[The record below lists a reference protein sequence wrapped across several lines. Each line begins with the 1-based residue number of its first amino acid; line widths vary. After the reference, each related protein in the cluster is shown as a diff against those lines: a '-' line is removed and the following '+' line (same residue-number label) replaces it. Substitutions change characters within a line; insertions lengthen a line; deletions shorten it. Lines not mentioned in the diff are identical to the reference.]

1 MLLKKRCL
9 ISLFAFIFI
18 QFSFGADGLS
28 EVYLH
33 FVDAS
38 GFPVN
43 FIYYTTQDAGGQY
56 GESLWE
62 DNLEISENGRMQQI
76 HTPDQEEALP
86 SSVVIILDSSGS
98 MKNTMEGVLSAAGTL
113 IGKLGPNDKAEIID
127 FDSTVKVKRTFTGD
141 KEKLNSVLKTIQAN
155 GGTALYDAVKLA
167 IERAGE
173 RRGLKAIV
181 LLTDG
186 RDENAPGT
194 GPGSEINLAQL
205 KEILEG
211 FPIPVYS
218 IGLGEGVDKAT
229 LDTISDL
236 SGGKAYY
243 AETTEAVS
251 QIYSDII
258 QYLHSLHRMWY
269 STSNGQF
276 DGTQRDIQF
285 VHKHKGIEESI
296 SYSAPEAE
304 FWSHALRPEGGDTV
318 DKLAITPDGSRIALL
333 DMRALFTPEGKRLY
347 MQHWED
353 IWPGVLTEHHMVA
366 AKNREHGVLYQYDDE
381 RVEEVNVREMLSSTD
396 GDFHSDWEWNP
407 KTISRNE
414 KYMIFCSY
422 QSEAEYHYHFMLYDL
437 SSKRALWEKT
447 LYKGEFEEPG
457 DVAVSDNGMSLIT
470 QDQNLFALNPEGEI
484 LFAKM
489 WEETDKRFY
498 RVSLPGDGS
507 QFIARIQ
514 GKDRVEVFDMG
525 GNVLWDVD
533 SENNE
538 KGGMIDA
545 SANGEYY
552 GINDKFGPRIF
563 DREGN
568 LLFSERTKDPVHCY
582 ANGIAIADDGSF
594 VYSLANRF
602 YYGKI
607 EKKGSDLRLTF
618 ERGRRREK
626 MVSAS
631 IRNPNIEMPKVM
643 NSSPVGEN
651 KSEIENSISKT
662 QPTLPRGN
670 SVKLQRSLIFGS
682 FTGINFVRGQGEA
695 VQETGSARRA
705 GWEG

>member
-1 MLLKKRCL
+1 MLLKKLCL
-9 ISLFAFIFI
+9 ISLLAFLLI
-18 QFSFGADGLS
+18 QFSFGADEIS
-28 EVYLH
+28 KVNLH

-38 GFPVN
+38 RFPVN
-43 FIYYTTQDAGGQY
+43 FIYYTTQGAEGQY

-113 IGKLGPNDKAEIID
+113 IGELGPNDKAEIID
-127 FDSTVKVKRTFTGD
+127 FDSTVKVKTTFTGD

-155 GGTALYDAVKLA
+155 GGTALYDAVKDGISHAEGLM
-167 IERAGE
+167 
-173 RRGLKAIV
+173 GLKAVV

-186 RDENAPGT
+186 KDENAAGT
-194 GPGSEINLAQL
+194 GPGSKINLAEL
-205 KEILEG
+205 KEILKESQM
-211 FPIPVYS
+211 PVYS
-218 IGLGEGVDKAT
+218 IGLGEGVDKET

-243 AETTEAVS
+243 ADTTEAVT

-276 DGTQRDIQF
+276 DGTQRDIKF

-333 DMRALFTPEGKRLY
+333 DMKALFTPEGKRLY
-347 MQHWED
+347 IQRWED
-353 IWPGVLTEHHMVA
+353 IWPGVITEHYMAA
-366 AKNREHGVLYQYDDE
+366 AKNQEHGVLYKYDDE
-381 RVEEVNVREMLSSTD
+381 EAEEVNVGEMLSSAE
-396 GDFHSDWEWNP
+396 GDFHSDWEWKP
-407 KTISRNE
+407 KTISENE

-437 SSKRALWEKT
+437 TNNRALWEKT
-447 LYKGEFEEPG
+447 LYKGEFDEPG
-457 DVAVSDNGMSLIT
+457 AVAVSDNGISLIT
-470 QDQNLFALNPEGEI
+470 QDLNLFALNPEGEI
-484 LFAKM
+484 LFTKM

-498 RVSLPGDGS
+498 RVSIPGDGS

-514 GKDRVEVFDMG
+514 GKDRVEVFDMD
-525 GNVLWDVD
+525 GNVLWGVD

-538 KGGMIDA
+538 KGGMIYV

-552 GINDKFGPRIF
+552 GINDKFGPRIY
-563 DREGN
+563 DKDGN
-568 LLFSERTKDPVHCY
+568 LLFSERTENPVNCY
-582 ANGIAIADDGSF
+582 ANGIAVADDGSF

-607 EKKGSDLRLTF
+607 D
-618 ERGRRREK
+618 
-626 MVSAS
+626 
-631 IRNPNIEMPKVM
+631 
-643 NSSPVGEN
+643 
-651 KSEIENSISKT
+651 
-662 QPTLPRGN
+662 
-670 SVKLQRSLIFGS
+670 
-682 FTGINFVRGQGEA
+682 
-695 VQETGSARRA
+695 
-705 GWEG
+705 